1 MLLHLEQLTSNVITD
16 TNNAYSTC
24 LNNMNSYLQTVRND
38 RNTLVM
44 QRQRAQ
50 QLAAQQAQGAPE
62 GNAAPAGN
70 AGAQM

>member
-1 MLLHLEQLTSNVITD
+1 
-16 TNNAYSTC
+16 
-24 LNNMNSYLQTVRND
+24 MNSYLQTVRND

-50 QLAAQQAQGAPE
+50 QQAAQQAQGAPE